1 MRGMVGLSRVCVR
14 VCRVCHVKEGLSSGP
29 AVCGCARGTHR
40 KLYLKVKLVYLC
52 AWHPP
57 AVCFC
62 YLLACRAV
70 PPLRLRGRGRA
81 CRVWTSRYGFRLL
94 SSVSACKFS
103 VYKYMDMR
111 VYTHLTPHMSQE
123 TAHAE
128 LSDASSAT
136 CACFPVAIMTSA
148 NSVGRTHV
156 QPLIEAA
163 IPLRWEAARLL
174 VALRRLLRARRA
186 RLLSRRG
193 AESLPPDVPRLA
205 TVEVDGVHPRTEC
218 LALAPH
224 EDLGG
229 GRARWVEY

>member
-1 MRGMVGLSRVCVR
+1 MSRVCVR

-62 YLLACRAV
+62 YICLPAAQCR
-70 PPLRLRGRGRA
+70 LCGCGLRGRGRA

-111 VYTHLTPHMSQE
+111 VHTPHTSQE

-136 CACFPVAIMTSA
+136 CACFPVAIMTARELSRPHPCAAAHRGCHPAAMGGGETPGGSA
-148 NSVGRTHV
+148 AASACAACAT
-156 QPLIEAA
+156 PLA
-163 IPLRWEAARLL
+163 PRSR
-174 VALRRLLRARRA
+174 VPPTRRA
-186 RLLSRRG
+186 PSCYRRG
-193 AESLPPDVPRLA
+193 RWRPPPHRM
-205 TVEVDGVHPRTEC
+205 PRT
-218 LALAPH
+218 
-224 EDLGG
+224 
-229 GRARWVEY
+229 RAA